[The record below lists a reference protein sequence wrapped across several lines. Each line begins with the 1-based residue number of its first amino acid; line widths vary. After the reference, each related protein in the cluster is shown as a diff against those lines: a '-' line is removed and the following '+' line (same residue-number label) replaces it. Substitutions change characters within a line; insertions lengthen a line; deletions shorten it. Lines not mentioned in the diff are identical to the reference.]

1 MAIIIISFPGAPKI
15 NLEEIEKDEK
25 FNQELKKTIKGIS
38 KEEFIN
44 YDVDLL
50 LEKILKDFSDKLPP
64 GGGVQSKYINFNFI
78 ILF

>member
-1 MAIIIISFPGAPKI
+1 MEIIIISFPGAPKI

-44 YDVDLL
+44 YDIDLL

-64 GGGVQSKYINFNFI
+64 GGGVESKYKSFNFI